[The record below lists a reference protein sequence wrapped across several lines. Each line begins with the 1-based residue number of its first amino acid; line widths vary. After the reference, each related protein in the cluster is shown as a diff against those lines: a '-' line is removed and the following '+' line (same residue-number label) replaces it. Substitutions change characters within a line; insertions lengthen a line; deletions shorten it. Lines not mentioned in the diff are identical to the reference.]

1 MLLTSFTSTESLR
14 FPPQGFSLR
23 WYKALLDA
31 DQMQAAAWSSLI
43 VAFWTTLISAV
54 LGTLGALAIA
64 RSESRFA
71 RVADVV
77 FMSPLI
83 LPALAYGFAA
93 LVYIHLLGF
102 HPSIPLLVLGH
113 VVVCV
118 PFVLRTTI
126 AALAQVDP
134 ALFDASASL
143 GAGRVM
149 TFRRVTLP
157 LIGRGIAAGA
167 FLAFMYQSG
176 ALFGSMTLGEN
187 VQLPLEE
194 YTDLDDDEQD
204 DARNHGPR
212 RRVADGRR
220 AGSRLQAAQ
229 ATDAGN
235 QDGEYERLDEA
246 GHVDEPCAADQRLRD
261 ERRRAC
267 GEHEDAAG
275 NESRRGQRQRHAQEG
290 PPWQVDCVTGGL
302 QKCLAGPSGSGPIT
316 VSDRMAEIVYRRR
329 HIEEGLRTRDYVAGA
344 GPVIGSNYFDLAM
357 LIDYWSDLGL
367 NHHTE
372 ATSMLYAARECARLF
387 LEEGHENAFRRHAQ
401 RTPAR
406 SSRSV
411 R

>member
-1 MLLTSFTSTESLR
+1 MRVIASPGWDEVAAAVRRDGSAMRSPRWIGTLFAIGSLCFLIGPFLIIVAASFSAGDTLA

-167 FLAFMYQSG
+167 FLAFMASFDNVPVS
-176 ALFGSMTLGEN
+176 LFL
-187 VQLPLEE
+187 
-194 YTDLDDDEQD
+194 
-204 DARNHGPR
+204 A
-212 RRVADGRR
+212 
-220 AGSRLQAAQ
+220 
-229 ATDAGN
+229 
-235 QDGEYERLDEA
+235 
-246 GHVDEPCAADQRLRD
+246 D
-261 ERRRAC
+261 ERTEMLPIHLWQQIDTNLDVRT
-267 GEHEDAAG
+267 AAISG
-275 NESRRGQRQRHAQEG
+275 VIIIATIVLMVLAERFAGLSRQ
-290 PPWQVDCVTGGL
+290 
-302 QKCLAGPSGSGPIT
+302 LA
-316 VSDRMAEIVYRRR
+316 R
-329 HIEEGLRTRDYVAGA
+329 
-344 GPVIGSNYFDLAM
+344 
-357 LIDYWSDLGL
+357 
-367 NHHTE
+367 
-372 ATSMLYAARECARLF
+372 
-387 LEEGHENAFRRHAQ
+387 
-401 RTPAR
+401 
-406 SSRSV
+406 
-411 R
+411 